1 MVSLT
6 LFALGALPCLWMIWR
21 GARTKHVGAGWAG
34 GLSSLLAMSALLSP
48 QFAVWLA
55 PASGIA
61 WVEGDTRIAVLTG
74 LAVFL
79 SNLVFKSFAPLLRG
93 APRALA
99 IVQGRNLLLV
109 CLAIIVVRLLV
120 RSPLAAESAAEVDL
134 ALTDG
139 RPDDPRTAGSGG
151 PSRQV

>member
-1 MVSLT
+1 
-6 LFALGALPCLWMIWR
+6 MIWR
-21 GARTKHVGAGWAG
+21 GARTNHLGAGWAG

-55 PASGIA
+55 PASGVA
-61 WVEGDTRIAVLTG
+61 WVEGDRRIAVLTG

-99 IVQGRNLLLV
+99 TVQVRNLLLI
-109 CLAIIVVRLLV
+109 CLAIIVARLLA
-120 RSPLAAESAAEVDL
+120 RARLAKEQSV
-134 ALTDG
+134 
-139 RPDDPRTAGSGG
+139 
-151 PSRQV
+151 PSDSHLET